1 MEFWKFLLLWVVT
14 LLAKS
19 VGFLWALNE
28 LFGLSIGYS
37 LVSISASLV
46 FLFCINGALPFPSA
60 SKYSESEKY
69 ATGKNNGA

>member
-1 MEFWKFLLLWVVT
+1 MELWKVVLLWLVT

-37 LVSISASLV
+37 LVSISASVV
-46 FLFCINGALPFPSA
+46 FLFCINGSLPLP
-60 SKYSESEKY
+60 SESKSS
-69 ATGKNNGA
+69 